1 MHYLVLN
8 QAGQENQDK
17 LKLNTTH
24 QLLVYADNINLL
36 DENINTKKKI
46 TEALLVT
53 GNEAGQEVNVQ
64 ETMCSCLL

>member
-1 MHYLVLN
+1 VHYLVLN